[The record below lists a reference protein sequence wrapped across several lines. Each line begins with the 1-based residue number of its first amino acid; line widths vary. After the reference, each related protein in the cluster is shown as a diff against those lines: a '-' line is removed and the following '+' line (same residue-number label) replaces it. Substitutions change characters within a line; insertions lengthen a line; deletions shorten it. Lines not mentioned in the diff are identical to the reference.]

1 MVSKKKDRR
10 ARLLSSTRPSFSK
23 PTSSLSSRQT
33 RSLVRTQHT
42 MRKKLSNAL
51 AKKDVT
57 TATALKEQI
66 EASGG
71 LKKYQEASMQGQ
83 SEERGG
89 DSSKVLMEWLYER
102 NITKVE
108 KRLRLLEVGA
118 LKPDNAC
125 ARSGLFDLER
135 IDLHSRHST
144 IKEEDF
150 MLRPI
155 PTVEY
160 REVEGFDIVSLSLVI
175 NFEGDARVRG
185 KMLKR
190 VKSFFRRPIII
201 GGARMLYPTLFFVL
215 PAPCVT
221 NSRYLDE
228 SLLAAMMRSMGYVQI
243 EKKMSA
249 KLVYYL
255 WSYDEEEGDID
266 WSFKKKEINPGKSRN
281 NFAIILG

>member
-201 GGARMLYPTLFFVL
+201 GGARMLYPTLFLVL

>member
-1 MVSKKKDRR
+1 MISKKKDRR
-10 ARLLSSTRPSFSK
+10 ARLLSSTRPSFNR

-33 RSLVRTQHT
+33 RSLVRTHHT
-42 MRKKLSNAL
+42 LRKKLSSAL
-51 AKKDVT
+51 TKKDDA
-57 TATALKEQI
+57 TAKALKEQI
-66 EASGG
+66 KASGG
-71 LKKYQEASMQGQ
+71 LKRYQEASVQGQ

-89 DSSKVLMEWLYER
+89 DSSKVLMKWLYECHM
-102 NITKVE
+102 TKVE

-125 ARSGLFDLER
+125 ARSGLFDMER

-160 REVEGFDIVSLSLVI
+160 REVESFDIVSLSLVI
-175 NFEGDARVRG
+175 NFEGDAGERG

-201 GGARMLYPTLFFVL
+201 DGARMLYPTLFLVL

-228 SLLAAMMRSMGYVQI
+228 SLLAEMMRSMGYVQI
-243 EKKMSA
+243 KKKMSA

-266 WSFKKKEINPGKSRN
+266 RSFKKKEINPGKSRN